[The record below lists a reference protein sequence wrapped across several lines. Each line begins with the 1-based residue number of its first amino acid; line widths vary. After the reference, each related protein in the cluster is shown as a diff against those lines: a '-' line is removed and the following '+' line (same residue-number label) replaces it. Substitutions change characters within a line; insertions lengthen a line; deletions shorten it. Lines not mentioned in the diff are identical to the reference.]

1 MKKTILMMVFVIVA
15 MVAMPSKV
23 MAANVAGD
31 YVGKL
36 TRVYMNKEKT
46 PTDDE
51 VITTV
56 DGLSNSYSLSIE
68 DLQIGNMPGSITVN
82 ASNLPLENGSFT
94 SSCTVQLTILG
105 NTNTYTGTIT
115 GTYDAATKTLKYSV
129 DCTGKYLLV
138 ANFHAI
144 VDFEGTL
151 EN

>member
-1 MKKTILMMVFVIVA
+1 MKKTILMMVFAIVA

-51 VITTV
+51 VI
-56 DGLSNSYSLSIE
+56 
-68 DLQIGNMPGSITVN
+68 
-82 ASNLPLENGSFT
+82 
-94 SSCTVQLTILG
+94 
-105 NTNTYTGTIT
+105 IT
-115 GTYDAATKTLKYSV
+115 GTYDAATNTLKYTV
-129 DCTGKYLLV
+129 DCTGKYLLFV
-138 ANFHAI
+138 GFHAI
-144 VDFEGTL
+144 VDFEGKL

>member
-1 MKKTILMMVFVIVA
+1 MIVFAIIA

-23 MAANVAGD
+23 MAADVAGD

-36 TRVYMNKEKT
+36 TRVYMNEEKT
-46 PTDDE
+46 PTEEE
-51 VITTV
+51 VITTINGV
-56 DGLSNSYSLSIE
+56 SNSYSLSIE
-68 DLQIGNMPGSITVN
+68 NLQIGNMPGSITVK

-105 NTNTYTGTIT
+105 NTKTYTGTIT
-115 GTYDAATKTLKYSV
+115 GTYDAATKKLKYTV

-138 ANFHAI
+138 VNFHAI

-151 EN
+151 AN

>member
-1 MKKTILMMVFVIVA
+1 MKKTILMMVFAIVA

-56 DGLSNSYSLSIE
+56 NGLSNSYSLSIE

-82 ASNLPLENGSFT
+82 ASNLPLENGSFNA
-94 SSCTVQLTILG
+94 SCTVKLTVLG
-105 NTNTYTGTIT
+105 ITNIYTGKIT
-115 GTYDAATKTLKYSV
+115 GTYDAATTTLKYTV
-129 DCTGKYLLV
+129 DCTGQSLLFV
-138 ANFHAI
+138 GFHAI
-144 VDFEGTL
+144 VDFEGKL

>member
-1 MKKTILMMVFVIVA
+1 MVFAIIA

-36 TRVYMNKEKT
+36 TRVYMNEEKT

-56 DGLSNSYSLSIE
+56 DGVSNSYSLSIE

-82 ASNLPLENGSFT
+82 ASNLPLENGSFDA
-94 SSCTVQLTILG
+94 SCTGKLTVLG
-105 NTNTYTGTIT
+105 STNTYTGKIT
-115 GTYDAATKTLKYSV
+115 GTYDASTNTLKYTV

-138 ANFHAI
+138 VGFHAI
-144 VDFEGTL
+144 VDFEGKL

>member
-1 MKKTILMMVFVIVA
+1 

-36 TRVYMNKEKT
+36 TRVYMNEEKT

-56 DGLSNSYSLSIE
+56 DGVSNSYSLSIE
-68 DLQIGNMPGSITVN
+68 DLLTVLGS
-82 ASNLPLENGSFT
+82 
-94 SSCTVQLTILG
+94 
-105 NTNTYTGTIT
+105 TNTYTGKIT
-115 GTYDAATKTLKYSV
+115 GTYDAATNTLKYTV

-138 ANFHAI
+138 VGFHAI
-144 VDFEGTL
+144 VDFEGKL

>member
-1 MKKTILMMVFVIVA
+1 MKKTILMMVFAIIA

-23 MAANVAGD
+23 MAADVAGD

-36 TRVYMNKEKT
+36 TRVYMNEEKT
-46 PTDDE
+46 PTEEE
-51 VITTV
+51 VITTINGV
-56 DGLSNSYSLSIE
+56 SNSYSLSIE
-68 DLQIGNMPGSITVN
+68 NLQIGNMPGSITVK

-115 GTYDAATKTLKYSV
+115 GTYDAATKKLKYTV

-138 ANFHAI
+138 VNFHAI

-151 EN
+151 AN

>member
-1 MKKTILMMVFVIVA
+1 MVFAIVA

-56 DGLSNSYSLSIE
+56 NGLSNSYSLSIE

-82 ASNLPLENGSFT
+82 ASNLPLENGSFDA
-94 SSCTVQLTILG
+94 SCTIILTVLG
-105 NTNTYTGTIT
+105 STNTYTGKIT
-115 GTYDAATKTLKYSV
+115 GTYDAATNTLKYTV
-129 DCTGKYLLV
+129 DCIGKYLLFV
-138 ANFHAI
+138 GFHAI
-144 VDFEGTL
+144 VDFEGKL